1 MDIIA
6 LAAAALEPIQAEGIT
21 VQQGWYDKNIN
32 DTHVTLWNLGTN
44 PEGFSDDENDV
55 IGGDVQVTIF
65 SNQDEVALARRIKK
79 LMVAAG
85 FTWTGGNQDDTQNDG
100 GIFMKPQRFHFD
112 KEETEE

>member
-1 MDIIA
+1 MDIIKLSADA
-6 LAAAALEPIQAEGIT
+6 LAPIAADGIT

-32 DTHVTLWNLGTN
+32 DTHVTLWNLGIV
-44 PEGFSDDENDV
+44 PETFSDDENDV

-85 FTWTGGNQDDTQNDG
+85 FTWTGGSQDDTQNDG
-100 GIFMKPQRFHFD
+100 GIFVKPQRFHFD

>member
-1 MDIIA
+1 MDIIKLSADA
-6 LAAAALEPIQAEGIT
+6 LAPIAADGIT

-32 DTHVTLWNLGTN
+32 DTHVTLWNLGTT
-44 PEGFSDDENDV
+44 PEAHSDDGDEV
-55 IGGDVQVTIF
+55 IGGDVQITIF
-65 SNQDEVALARRIKK
+65 STGDEVALARRIKK

-85 FTWTGGNQDDTQNDG
+85 FTWTGGEQDDTQHDG

>member
-6 LAAAALEPIQAEGIT
+6 LAAAALEPIRAEGIT

-32 DTHVTLWNLGTN
+32 DTHVTLWNLGTS
-44 PEGFSDDENDV
+44 PEAFSDDENDV

-65 SNQDEVALARRIKK
+65 SSRDEVALARRIKK

-85 FTWTGGNQDDTQNDG
+85 FTWTGGDRDDTQNDG
-100 GIFMKPQRFHFD
+100 DIFMKPQRFHYD
-112 KEETEE
+112 KEEIEE